1 MTDDEYT
8 PMLLPFSDS
17 DYEALVAMV
26 VTYALSLDNEKFKL
40 FLESL

>member
-1 MTDDEYT
+1 MTDDYYT
-8 PMLLPFSDS
+8 PMLLPFTDA
-17 DYEALVAMV
+17 DYESLVAMV